1 MKLVKSWDDLFD
13 HASPALKSI
22 IVRLAIRTGSCGR
35 VICKRRGIMLIYRCP
50 TTAKIVH
57 SGIEASEA
65 DVWRLGALKLS
76 LWCPYCQCGHAILGK
91 DTQVDSKAVRSA
103 A

>member
-1 MKLVKSWDDLFD
+1 
-13 HASPALKSI
+13 
-22 IVRLAIRTGSCGR
+22 
-35 VICKRRGIMLIYRCP
+35 MLIYRCP

-65 DVWRLGALKLS
+65 DVRRLSALKLS
-76 LWCPYCQCGHAILGK
+76 LWCPYCQGGHAILGK
-91 DTQVDSKAVRSA
+91 DVQVDANAVRPA